1 MRDSDNMTFA
11 MSYDHMG
18 RRRAKNDQRFFY
30 EGYLQVADNIGN
42 AYAWDATEPIAT
54 RPLVWTKSDI
64 SSYYDFDG
72 NKNVSEVIAADVSV
86 SVHYEYAP
94 FGAVTVSRG
103 SSATANPW
111 RFSSEYA
118 EDDTATVYY
127 NYRHYEPVTG
137 RWLERDP
144 IGEEDSSNLF
154 VFANN
159 SAVGDSDVL
168 GMFDDK
174 FVCVKSHYEYKVVM
188 EAPGRKRRT
197 RVKVCDQYVV
207 VDSEF
212 PGHSKFSNNG
222 TKCPFDYTLEDR
234 SWWSRPEN
242 LITGTWRHFRA
253 KDKIAGDLDDAIKK
267 CDAMKFQRYMHQYQ
281 DTFVHSDKGYSWP
294 WTLGHLPDS
303 LRGKNP
309 DNDKAA
315 WKRAEE
321 ATKEFLKLWD
331 ASCQLCDENKCRWGK
346 K

>member
-1 MRDSDNMTFA
+1 MILF
-11 MSYDHMG
+11 
-18 RRRAKNDQRFFY
+18 
-30 EGYLQVADNIGN
+30 I
-42 AYAWDATEPIAT
+42 
-54 RPLVWTKSDI
+54 
-64 SSYYDFDG
+64 
-72 NKNVSEVIAADVSV
+72 
-86 SVHYEYAP
+86 
-94 FGAVTVSRG
+94 
-103 SSATANPW
+103 
-111 RFSSEYA
+111 
-118 EDDTATVYY
+118 
-127 NYRHYEPVTG
+127 
-137 RWLERDP
+137 
-144 IGEEDSSNLF
+144 NLF